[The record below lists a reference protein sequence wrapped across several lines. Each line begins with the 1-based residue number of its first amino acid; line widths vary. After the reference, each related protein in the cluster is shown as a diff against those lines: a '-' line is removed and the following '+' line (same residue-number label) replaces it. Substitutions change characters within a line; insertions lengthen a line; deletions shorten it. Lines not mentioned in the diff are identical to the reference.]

1 MKYTIY
7 TDGAYSQK
15 NNEGAF
21 AYVILNVEDV
31 EVERKARVIKNET
44 NNRAELKAIIS
55 AVHRLPSDATSVTV
69 YSDSQYALKTLS
81 GEWSHSNNHDIF
93 KVWYKVLKEHPD
105 LDISYEWVKG
115 HNGNVYN
122 ELCDQLCNDALGYD
136 ANKEF
141 EKYKKYKRKEKE
153 EPKIRIT
160 SDLAWRIYN
169 FIECYKAGNYG
180 EMTLQEALDA
190 DFDY

>member
-1 MKYTIY
+1 MEYKIY

-21 AYVILNVEDV
+21 AYVILNVEDA

-81 GEWSHSNNHDIF
+81 GEWSHTNNHDLF
-93 KVWYKVLKEHPD
+93 KVWMDVLGKKRSLKITYK
-105 LDISYEWVKG
+105 WVKG
-115 HNGNVYN
+115 HNGDVYN
-122 ELCDQLCNDALGYD
+122 ELCDQMCNDVLGYD
-136 ANKEF
+136 ANEEF
-141 EKYKKYKRKEKE
+141 SRYKKKKKE

-160 SDLAWRIYN
+160 SDLAWSVYN
-169 FIECYKAGNYG
+169 FINEYKAGKYG
-180 EMTLQEALDA
+180 LITLQQALDLY
-190 DFDY
+190 FEC

>member
-1 MKYTIY
+1 MEYKIY

-21 AYVILNVEDV
+21 AYVLINVNAGNVAE
-31 EVERKARVIKNET
+31 EKKAYHITNET
-44 NNRAELKAIIS
+44 NNRAELKAIIT
-55 AVHRLPSDATSVTV
+55 AVHRLPKDATKVTI

-81 GEWSHSNNHDIF
+81 GEWSHSNNHDLF
-93 KVWYKVLKEHPD
+93 KVWYKVLDEHTD

-115 HNGNVYN
+115 HAGNVYN
-122 ELCDQLCNDALGYD
+122 ELCDQMCNDVLGYD
-136 ANKEF
+136 ANEEF
-141 EKYKKYKRKEKE
+141 SRYKKKKKE
-153 EPKIRIT
+153 EPKMRIT